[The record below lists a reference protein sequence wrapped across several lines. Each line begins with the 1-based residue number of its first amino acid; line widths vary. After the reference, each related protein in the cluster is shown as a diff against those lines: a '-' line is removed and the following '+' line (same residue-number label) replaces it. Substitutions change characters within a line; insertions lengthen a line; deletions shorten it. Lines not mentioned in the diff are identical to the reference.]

1 MLKWI
6 IWVCTTVYLDTDGNL
21 SCVDIFTVDSN
32 AQMDLLGVYDVYLD
46 TVRN

>member
-6 IWVCTTVYLDTDGNL
+6 FWVCTTVYLDTDGN
-21 SCVDIFTVDSN
+21 SSYVDIFTVDSN
-32 AQMDLLGVYDVYLD
+32 AQMDLLRVYDVYLD